1 MGDSPAYGSDS
12 DGGSP
17 AYVPMSPAYGDTD
30 WEEYDRKSCQ
40 SAEEARLA
48 EDALKREHG
57 LLMRT
62 VPCLHGPVGA
72 LLHGVVDQAGAR
84 VDFESALRAVQ
95 EEMVALGPLAGWT
108 HAKESRMD
116 DETRHFFVPVRLPEF
131 ASSDAALGAGSG
143 AALGAG
149 SGAALGAA
157 PGAAP
162 GAAAAAAPTTIV
174 LLSDECLE
182 AQVVKQL
189 LKRQMPEEFHVR
201 CGTVRVFKVHNPE
214 HVARFA
220 RAVSGKEGPRSIQTY
235 VVCCFAVL
243 LSLSF
248 SFCVLA
254 LRILHATSICMRCA
268 HAECFTE
275 PSTWTLSRLRLEMA
289 WTLPAARG
297 AILAG
302 RRTLHATPCIV

>member
-17 AYVPMSPAYGDTD
+17 AHVPMSPAYGDTD
-30 WEEYDRKSCQ
+30 WEEYDRKSRQC
-40 SAEEARLA
+40 AEEARLA

-72 LLHGVVDQAGAR
+72 LLHGVVDEAGAR
-84 VDFESALRAVQ
+84 VDFASALRAVQ

-108 HAKESRMD
+108 HAKESRME

-131 ASSDAALGAGSG
+131 VSSD
-143 AALGAG
+143 
-149 SGAALGAA
+149 AA

-162 GAAAAAAPTTIV
+162 GAAAAAAASTTIV

-201 CGTVRVFKVHNPE
+201 YGTVRVFKVHNPE

-220 RAVSGKEGPRSIQTY
+220 RAVPGKEGPRSIQTY
-235 VVCCFAVL
+235 VVCCFA
-243 LSLSF
+243 
-248 SFCVLA
+248 LA
-254 LRILHATSICMRCA
+254 
-268 HAECFTE
+268 F
-275 PSTWTLSRLRLEMA
+275 
-289 WTLPAARG
+289 
-297 AILAG
+297 
-302 RRTLHATPCIV
+302 V